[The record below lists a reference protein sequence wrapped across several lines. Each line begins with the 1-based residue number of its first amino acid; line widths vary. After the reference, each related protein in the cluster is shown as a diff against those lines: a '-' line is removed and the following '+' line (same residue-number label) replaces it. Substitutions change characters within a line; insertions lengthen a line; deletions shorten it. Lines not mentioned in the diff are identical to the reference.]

1 MESSLVMDD
10 SGWSIIDPDGPT
22 IALAEPTPDVI
33 ASVMASVIAASPDV
47 IAAGAFVVCAA
58 GVVALAQAVSG
69 TAISASRANE
79 RRIHRP

>member
-1 MESSLVMDD
+1 MDD

-33 ASVMASVIAASPDV
+33 ASVMASVIAASPDD
-47 IAAGAFVVCAA
+47 IAAGVLAVCAA
-58 GVVALAQAVSG
+58 GVVVPLAQAVSG